1 MMLSNDF
8 LPYFYSIISLTI
20 VAAAAIMITHIQ
32 DLIMDI
38 RREKKERKRTNYVN
52 NGKCKHNTLACLKDV
67 VLLVYNIYNTYTQS
81 Q

>member
-38 RREKKERKRTNYVN
+38 RREKKRKKENEL
-52 NGKCKHNTLACLKDV
+52 CK
-67 VLLVYNIYNTYTQS
+67 
-81 Q
+81 